1 MHTQANHLT
10 SEREEVFMSQNRTK
24 MNDNTSNTNLS
35 SCGFT
40 TFPLNPAKISH
51 DVRTVRITVNALT
64 CPLIV
69 LLNILVMVAVKTKRQ
84 LGSKSNMALACLATT
99 DLVVGLV
106 LQPLHIAMESFLFKG
121 EHKMFC
127 TITDVLNIVTLKCFL
142 ASFHHLVLMS
152 AERYVAIK
160 HPFAYDTKATEVRII
175 IASAP
180 AWATAIIIPSQNL
193 LISTNISKTIL
204 AVSQMLLLILPLY
217 FNVSVYKEVRRNEK
231 QIAANQVSL
240 EARKKILRN
249 KKAFYTTVIITL
261 VLLLCYI
268 PLNICLAILFSFKN
282 RISPNVRLIVLYIFT
297 LLSVL
302 NSLFNPL
309 IYAVRIRSFR
319 VAFIHILPRTTAAQ
333 AEEVERKIFG
343 QRQIAVNGN
352 INERQ
357 GNQTLSDK
365 QEPARQ
371 AEPHDGCEETPL

>member
-24 MNDNTSNTNLS
+24 MNDNTSNTNFS

-64 CPLIV
+64 CTLIV

-84 LGSKSNMALACLATT
+84 LRSKSNMALACLATT

-106 LQPLHIAMESFLFKG
+106 LQPLHIAMESFLLKG
-121 EHKMFC
+121 EHNMFC
-127 TITDVLNIVTLKCFL
+127 TITDESKTVTLKCLL

-152 AERYVAIK
+152 AEHYVAIK
-160 HPFAYDTKATEVRII
+160 HSFAYDTKATEVRII

-217 FNVSVYKEVRRNEK
+217 FNVSVYKEVRRSDK

-240 EARKKILRN
+240 EAKKKILRN
-249 KKAFYTTVIITL
+249 KKAFYTTIIITL

-297 LLSVL
+297 LLPVL

-319 VAFIHILPRTTAAQ
+319 VAFIQILPRKTAGQ

>member
-106 LQPLHIAMESFLFKG
+106 LLSLHIARESFLLKG
-121 EHKMFC
+121 EHNMFC
-127 TITDVLNIVTLKCFL
+127 TITDVSKTVTLKCLL

-160 HPFAYDTKATEVRII
+160 HSFAYDTKATEVRII
-175 IASAP
+175 IASAL

-204 AVSQMLLLILPLY
+204 VVSQMLLLILPLY
-217 FNVSVYKEVRRNEK
+217 FNVSVYKEVRRSDK

-240 EARKKILRN
+240 EAKKKILRN
-249 KKAFYTTVIITL
+249 KKAFYTTIIITL

-297 LLSVL
+297 LLPVL

-309 IYAVRIRSFR
+309 IYAVRMRNFR
-319 VAFIHILPRTTAAQ
+319 VAFIQILSRKTATQ
-333 AEEVERKIFG
+333 AEEVERKIFE
-343 QRQIAVNGN
+343 QRRITVN
-352 INERQ
+352 
-357 GNQTLSDK
+357 
-365 QEPARQ
+365 
-371 AEPHDGCEETPL
+371 